1 MGASIH
7 AMRRV
12 VLSSLFEHLKLNYDF
27 ERPADAFVTGQISD
41 QEVDILL
48 SYKSDPKLGELR
60 DALARLEK
68 GTYGICIGCKQ
79 ELSRVDLENDPARR
93 ICARCESAFAHGS
106 QEIKQSQ
113 VSYTLR

>member
-1 MGASIH
+1 MGGSIQ

-41 QEVDILL
+41 REVDILL
-48 SYKSDPKLGELR
+48 AYKSDPKLGELR

-79 ELSRVDLENDPARR
+79 ELSRADLEHDPARR
-93 ICARCESAFAHGS
+93 ICPQCESTFAHGS
-106 QEIKQSQ
+106 PELRQSQ
-113 VSYTLR
+113 VSFIIP

>member
-1 MGASIH
+1 MGGSIQ

-27 ERPADAFVTGQISD
+27 ERPADAFVSGQISD

-79 ELSRVDLENDPARR
+79 ELSHVDLESDPARR
-93 ICARCESAFAHGS
+93 ICSRCEGAFAHGS
-106 QEIKQSQ
+106 QEIQHSQ
-113 VSYTLR
+113 LSYIMR